1 MESLT
6 TRPARARE
14 GRPAGGEL
22 TAGSSGPGALPVPRR
37 VTIEDLRKKKEHGE
51 PIVMVTAYDT
61 PTARIVDRSG
71 VDVILVG
78 DSLGMVVLGY
88 DSTLKVTMED
98 MVRHTAAAARARPR
112 ALLVADMPFLS
123 FQVSPERAV
132 ENAGRLVREGGADAV
147 KLEGGRAMLPA
158 IEAIVRAS
166 IPVMGHLGLTPQS
179 ILRFGGYRV
188 QGRGQGA
195 EAALMA
201 DARALAGAGVFS
213 IVLEGIPQALGR
225 AVTGAVAVPTVGIG
239 AGPGTGGQVL
249 VLHDLAG
256 LTEGP
261 LPRFVKRYG
270 DVGQALQAAVEGF
283 AREVRQGEYPAPA
296 HCYD

>member
-1 MESLT
+1 MKET
-6 TRPARARE
+6 
-14 GRPAGGEL
+14 GE
-22 TAGSSGPGALPVPRR
+22 R
-37 VTIEDLRKKKEHGE
+37 
-51 PIVMVTAYDT
+51 IVMVTAYDT

-71 VDVILVG
+71 VDIILVG

-88 DSTLKVTMED
+88 ESTLQVTMED
-98 MVRHTAAAARARPR
+98 MVRHTAAVSRARPR
-112 ALLVADMPFLS
+112 ALLAADMPFLS

-147 KLEGGRAMLPA
+147 KLEGGRSMLPA

-179 ILRFGGYRV
+179 VLRFGGYRV
-188 QGRGQGA
+188 QGRGGDA
-195 EAALMA
+195 EAELLA
-201 DARALAGAGVFS
+201 DARALVEAGVFL

-225 AVTGAVAVPTVGIG
+225 RITEAIPVPTVGIG
-239 AGPGTGGQVL
+239 AGPDTSGQVL

-256 LTEGP
+256 LSEEP

-270 DVGQALQAAVEGF
+270 QLGEALGAAVLAF
-283 AREVRQGEYPAPA
+283 AGEVRQGQYPTPA